1 MRRKSAID
9 PTLTVC
15 GDRTG
20 DTHVPWV
27 QDMAGTC
34 PRLAFWIYLLIFTP
48 TYITFLC

>member
-15 GDRTG
+15 GGRTG
-20 DTHVPWV
+20 DTHVLCV